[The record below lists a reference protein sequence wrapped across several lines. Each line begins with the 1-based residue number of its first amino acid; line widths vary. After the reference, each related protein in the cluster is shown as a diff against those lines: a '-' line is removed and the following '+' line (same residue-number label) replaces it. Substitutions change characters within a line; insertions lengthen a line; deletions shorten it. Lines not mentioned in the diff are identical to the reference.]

1 MVFTRA
7 CCDRGFDAK
16 KGLKIY
22 SSRCDLKRTQV
33 NTEIPIERK
42 NNIEVFLPPIK
53 DKNLSYYLENFNQD
67 NNLELLTWELKSR

>member
-33 NTEIPIERK
+33 NFEIPIERK

-53 DKNLSYYLENFNQD
+53 DKNLK
-67 NNLELLTWELKSR
+67 LLPREF

>member
-7 CCDRGFDAK
+7 CGDRGFDAK

-33 NTEIPIERK
+33 NFEIPIERK

-53 DKNLSYYLENFNQD
+53 DKILK
-67 NNLELLTWELKSR
+67 LLPREF